1 MGSDGYVY
9 GFDSIDGFVDV
20 QLSPNLYRPVYI
32 KYMQC
37 LHVNY
42 TPVKGL
48 KNNILGRFFLNI
60 LTLSTPAPSE
70 IFVQQVLKQDDKF
83 LF

>member
-9 GFDSIDGFVDV
+9 GFDSIDGFMDV

-48 KNNILGRFFLNI
+48 KIISLEDSF
-60 LTLSTPAPSE
+60 
-70 IFVQQVLKQDDKF
+70 
-83 LF
+83 

>member
-9 GFDSIDGFVDV
+9 GFVSIDGFMDV

-48 KNNILGRFFLNI
+48 KIISLEDFF
-60 LTLSTPAPSE
+60 
-70 IFVQQVLKQDDKF
+70 
-83 LF
+83 